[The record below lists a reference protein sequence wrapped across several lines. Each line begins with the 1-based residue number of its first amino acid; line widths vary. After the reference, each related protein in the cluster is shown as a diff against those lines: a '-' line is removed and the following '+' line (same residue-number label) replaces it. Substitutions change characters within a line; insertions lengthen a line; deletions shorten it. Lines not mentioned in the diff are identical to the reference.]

1 MKRLVFTLAFLGI
14 SIIGFSQSFSSMYLN
29 NIPQNNKKPIVY
41 YSIPK
46 TEVVFEIKVEKA
58 IRSRGVYSQS
68 AHLLGLKNVIT
79 KDEIKYKIKDIKI
92 CSKPIS
98 NPNNQFA
105 MIIGKGVSVEKSEFN
120 TLENI
125 IIGEHKTKEVLNL
138 NQEKISSKT
147 EVNNS
152 SSIEVKPII
161 VKELLKDGKLE
172 KITLNPAEV
181 VEKINLLRER
191 QIEILSGQIEG
202 TYINT
207 TVDFMYKQL
216 DEIIETY
223 YSLFTGVETIE
234 EEVFYYSLVPEKP
247 IIPEEDLML
256 KLCRFSEINGLSS
269 AEIQNNDPIVMVKF
283 STNNF
288 TKSIGNYESSKEN
301 SASNNSSKNI
311 GIYYSI
317 PEKVKVSIEINN
329 RVYQSILD
337 INQFGVIS
345 TMNSIKS
352 NIKFNPNYGSIE
364 SIY

>member
-1 MKRLVFTLAFLGI
+1 MKKLVLSLAFLGI
-14 SIIGFSQSFSSMYLN
+14 NVMGFSQSFSSTTLS
-29 NIPQNNKKPIVY
+29 NIPQNNKKPIIY

-46 TEVVFEIKVEKA
+46 TEVVFEIKLEKA
-58 IRSRGVYSQS
+58 IRRRGIYSQS

-79 KDEIKYKIKDIKI
+79 KDEINYRIKDIKI
-92 CSKPIS
+92 SSKPIS
-98 NPNNQFA
+98 NPNHQFA
-105 MIIGKGVSVEKSEFN
+105 MIINKGVSVEKSQFN
-120 TLENI
+120 SLERIVVGDEKN
-125 IIGEHKTKEVLNL
+125 KEVLNL
-138 NQEKISSKT
+138 KEEKIDLKEGT
-147 EVNNS
+147 NNS
-152 SSIEVKPII
+152 SSIAIKPNI
-161 VKELLKDGKLE
+161 VKELLKEGKLE
-172 KITLNPAEV
+172 KIALSPTEI
-181 VEKINLLRER
+181 VEKINLLREK

-283 STNNF
+283 STNNA
-288 TKSIGNYESSKEN
+288 TKSIGNYESSKDN
-301 SASNNSSKNI
+301 NTSNTSSKNV
-311 GIYYSI
+311 GIYYST
-317 PEKVKVSIEINN
+317 PEKVKVSIDINN
-329 RVYQSILD
+329 KVYQSILD